1 MLLTAVWSWLFNVRV
16 RPYTL
21 LCSVTAASCSP
32 LLIVMWCFFKAQSRS
47 HLLVGDCSVVKDLS
61 PRLLLEPPAGCPCH
75 SLTDRYKVTTVCS
88 EVLNSPLSL
97 SCPSTMRIIP
107 PAGPASLYPWIT
119 AQVVSVHSQSNWKHV
134 IKKRQDVHQWTHDS
148 IQQEHRSNGACER
161 WYRHVASSLWG
172 LKRFLCRC
180 WDQDFEAIEEIV
192 PTSKWSHVPAVC
204 CRQSVA
210 FKGTSLLLAL
220 SGLLLGYRRVV
231 VPLSACGS
239 VRIWKKSTFL
249 ILLYMLD
256 FWDCFCLYNVYFVS
270 LLENW

>member
-1 MLLTAVWSWLFNVRV
+1 MCVSVLIHYSVLSQQPAALPFL
-16 RPYTL
+16 L
-21 LCSVTAASCSP
+21 LCDVFSRHRAGVTCWWGTA
-32 LLIVMWCFFKAQSRS
+32 LWSRTS
-47 HLLVGDCSVVKDLS
+47 HLACFSS
-61 PRLLLEPPAGCPCH
+61 PPAGCPCH